1 MNNISISSIFY
12 GTLLLIKEIIVFFS
26 ACLLFVTF
34 FIPCGIVMRLT
45 KSDPL
50 KINDNSSS
58 WIKVNKSEL
67 ERKNSGK
74 QY

>member
-1 MNNISISSIFY
+1 MNNISISSIFS
-12 GTLLLIKEIIVFFS
+12 GTLLLIKEIIVFFF
-26 ACLLFVTF
+26 ACLLFVIF
-34 FIPCGIVMRLT
+34 FIPSSIVMRLT

-50 KINDNSSS
+50 KINNNSSS